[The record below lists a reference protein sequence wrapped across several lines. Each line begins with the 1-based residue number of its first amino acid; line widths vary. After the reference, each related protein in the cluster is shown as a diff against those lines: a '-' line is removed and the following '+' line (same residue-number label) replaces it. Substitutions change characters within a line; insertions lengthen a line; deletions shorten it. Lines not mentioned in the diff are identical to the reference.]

1 MSVFATLGSDGSYQ
15 LTQAGYLLIIAI
27 IIGAM
32 LLVCLIRRPD
42 EKGTLG
48 TRKLV
53 FSAMAIAL
61 ATVASMIKF
70 FHLPM
75 GGSIT
80 LFSMLLISLIGYWYG
95 LGTGLFAGLAYG
107 LLQLIIDP
115 YILSLPQMLV
125 DYVFAFMAPQ
135 MLVDYVFAFMALGL
149 SGVFCHAKH
158 GLLKGYLLGVI
169 GRYFFAVLS
178 GYIFFGSYGN
188 EYGMS
193 ALGYSL
199 AYNAIYIF
207 TECALTVILLLIPAV
222 SKAMTRVKS
231 MALGQS

>member
-1 MSVFATLGSDGSYQ
+1 MSIFAVAGSDGSYQ
-15 LTQAGYLLIIAI
+15 LTQAGYVLIIAVI
-27 IIGAM
+27 IAA
-32 LLVCLIRRPD
+32 LLLICVIRKPD
-42 EKGTLG
+42 QRGMLG

-61 ATVASMIKF
+61 ATVASMIKL

-80 LFSMLLISLIGYWYG
+80 FFSMLLVSLVGYWYG

-115 YILSLPQMLV
+115 YIISLPQMLV
-125 DYVFAFMAPQ
+125 DYVFAFT
-135 MLVDYVFAFMALGL
+135 ALGL
-149 SGVFCHAKH
+149 SGVFSGAKH
-158 GLLKGYLLGVI
+158 GLIKGYLLGVV

-178 GYIFFGSYGN
+178 GYIFFGSYSS

-193 ALGYSL
+193 AMAYSL
-199 AYNAIYIF
+199 AYNGIYIF
-207 TECALTVILLLIPAV
+207 PECGLTIVLLLIPAV
-222 SKAMTRVKS
+222 NKAMTKVKN
-231 MALGQS
+231 MAVEGPGHGRALKQS

>member
-1 MSVFATLGSDGSYQ
+1 MLSVFATQGIDGSYN
-15 LTQAGYLLIIAI
+15 LTQAGYLLIIAVI
-27 IIGAM
+27 IAAM
-32 LLVCLIRRPD
+32 LLICLIRKPD

-61 ATVASMIKF
+61 ATAASMIKL

-80 LFSMLLISLIGYWYG
+80 FFSMLLVSVVGYWYG
-95 LGTGLFAGLAYG
+95 PGTGMFAGLAYG

-115 YILSLPQMLV
+115 YIISLPQMLV
-125 DYVFAFMAPQ
+125 DYVFAFT
-135 MLVDYVFAFMALGL
+135 ALGL
-149 SGVFCHAKH
+149 SGFLRNAKH
-158 GLLKGYLLGVI
+158 GLIKGYLLGVI

-178 GYIFFGSYGN
+178 GYIFFGSYSS

-193 ALGYSL
+193 ALAYSL
-199 AYNAIYIF
+199 AYNGIYIF
-207 TECALTVILLLIPAV
+207 TECGLTVGVLLIPAV
-222 SKAMTRVKS
+222 NRAMQQVKK
-231 MALGQS
+231 MAVAGSGRAAVSRRG